1 LRTTTSGAAH
11 GFGYWNSDIK
21 LGSTSTSASI
31 TGSTTPLLC
40 YQLWP
45 RALLINQA
53 VDPIEESLGQ
63 KTSSKTSDSANF
75 SPDQVMLLIG
85 ADDRWAVEGRRGRP
99 RREEEGSKLAFFRKP
114 GCILLIHIKYY
125 TYILIKTPLNKIK
138 ITFWCLQRSPVV
150 FVARERS
157 HHSTL
162 KQTSSLQL
170 EAESHLNEEASKEA
184 TYGFEA
190 TSIDT

>member
-1 LRTTTSGAAH
+1 MDSTQPLKCPVPVPICRCR
-11 GFGYWNSDIK
+11 YWNSGIE
-21 LGSTSTSASI
+21 LGSTATTASI

-40 YQLWP
+40 YQLWL

-53 VDPIEESLGQ
+53 VDLIEESLGQ

-138 ITFWCLQRSPVV
+138 ITF
-150 FVARERS
+150 
-157 HHSTL
+157 
-162 KQTSSLQL
+162 
-170 EAESHLNEEASKEA
+170 
-184 TYGFEA
+184 
-190 TSIDT
+190 

>member
-45 RALLINQA
+45 RALLTKQVI
-53 VDPIEESLGQ
+53 DPIEENLGQ
-63 KTSSKTSDSANF
+63 KTSNNISESANF
-75 SPDQVMLLIG
+75 SPDQVMLLIE
-85 ADDRWAVEGRRGRP
+85 ADGRWMVEGRRGRP
-99 RREEEGSKLAFFRKP
+99 RCEEEEGSKLAFFRKL

-125 TYILIKTPLNKIK
+125 TYILTKTPLNKIK
-138 ITFWCLQRSPVV
+138 ITFWSLQRSPGHL
-150 FVARERS
+150 RS
-157 HHSTL
+157 QRTEPPRHQRMEPPLDIETNDEL
-162 KQTSSLQL
+162 
-170 EAESHLNEEASKEA
+170 AA
-184 TYGFEA
+184 
-190 TSIDT
+190 